1 MIDNMYLQSVLRQ
14 RGGKNGED
22 VSEDKSIKLG
32 WTVAEKVMR
41 TVKPLAK
48 SPVKEILGGILI
60 KSCMIKP
67 QRLDT
72 KSFKPPLSF
81 PANQMGDGLGFS
93 FESKNDKSATSPA
106 ASLHLCINLLHSLS

>member
-48 SPVKEILGGILI
+48 SPVKDILLF
-60 KSCMIKP
+60 
-67 QRLDT
+67 DT
-72 KSFKPPLSF
+72 FI
-81 PANQMGDGLGFS
+81 D
-93 FESKNDKSATSPA
+93 
-106 ASLHLCINLLHSLS
+106 I